1 VHTTQYSL
9 NNNNFNI
16 NGNNISNNSATRT
29 LPIFSLD
36 SGLYFERD
44 VNIVKSRYTQTIEPR
59 MFYVYIPNKKQDLLP
74 VFDSSLADLNMTT
87 LFNENQYTGDDRI
100 NNANQVSLALTTR
113 MVDKDTGIDRFSATI
128 GQRYYFSDQ
137 EVTLP
142 GGARS
147 ENDSTDIIAGMTAR
161 LSNQWNLDAFWQYN
175 TDDTGMVRTNILARY
190 NPEPGKLLNVGY
202 RYTQQFLEQIN
213 LSGQWPLSQGWY
225 GVGRMNYSLRDSNLI
240 ESIAGL
246 EYDAGCWQIRSV
258 IQRVQTATAEANY
271 GLFFQLELGGL
282 ASIGSNPL
290 NLLRRD
296 IPGYLSSSEI
306 PNIYRQQNYYK

>member
-9 NNNNFNI
+9 NDNNFNI

-59 MFYVYIPNKKQDLLP
+59 MFYVYIPNKNQDLLP

-87 LFNENQYTGDDRI
+87 LFNENQFTGDDRI

-142 GGARS
+142 GGSRS

-258 IQRVQTATAEANY
+258 IQRVQTATADANY